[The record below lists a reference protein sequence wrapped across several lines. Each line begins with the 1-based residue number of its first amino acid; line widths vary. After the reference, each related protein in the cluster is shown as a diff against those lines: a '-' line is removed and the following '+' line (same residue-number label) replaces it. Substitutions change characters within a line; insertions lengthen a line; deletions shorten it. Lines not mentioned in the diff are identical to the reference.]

1 MKNGLVNMTKIIKM
15 NPIYPEESLI
25 KEAAEI
31 ISKGGLVAFPTE
43 TVYGLGGDAFN
54 KDAVIKIFKAKRRP
68 IDNPLIVHIA
78 SIKQLEELAKD
89 LPPEA
94 LVIAQK
100 LWPGP
105 ITILVNKSNKVLNE
119 VSASLPTVAIRFPAH
134 PIAIKLIEFCGNPIA
149 APSANLTGKPSPTT
163 AKHVIEDLMG
173 AIDMIIDG
181 NETLFGVESTIINL
195 TSKPPTLLRPGPIT
209 PGDLEKVLGIKIEIP
224 SFVRGVAEAELA
236 LAPGMKYRHY
246 APKAEMVIVETD
258 NYQNLTRIISKV
270 RSLALKNI
278 KAKVGIL
285 CCKETL
291 KFYRD
296 IPAIKVSL
304 GSRSNP
310 YEITK
315 NLFTS
320 LRKFDEENVDFIIA
334 EGYEEKGLGLTIMN
348 RLRKASGFNIIKV

>member
-1 MKNGLVNMTKIIKM
+1 MDTTKIIKV

-25 KEAAEI
+25 KEAADI

-54 KDAVIKIFKAKRRP
+54 RDAVIKIFKAKRRP

-78 SIKQLEELAKD
+78 SVKQLEELTED
-89 LPPEA
+89 LPQEA
-94 LVIAQK
+94 LLIAQK

-105 ITILVNKSNKVLNE
+105 ITILVKKSNKVLEE

-134 PIAIKLIEFCGNPIA
+134 PIAIKLIEFCGKPIA

-163 AKHVIEDLMG
+163 AKHVIDDLMG
-173 AIDMIIDG
+173 TIDMIIDG
-181 NETLFGVESTIINL
+181 DETLFGVESTIINL

-209 PGDLEKVLGIKIEIP
+209 PRDLEGVLGARVEIP
-224 SFVRGVAEAELA
+224 PSARGIVEAELA
-236 LAPGMKYRHY
+236 LAPGMKYKHY
-246 APKAEMVIVETD
+246 APKARMIVVETG
-258 NYQNLTRIISKV
+258 NYQNLTRIVSKI
-270 RSLALKNI
+270 RSLALDNR

-285 CCKETL
+285 CCKETFE
-291 KFYRD
+291 FYRHV
-296 IPAIKVSL
+296 PAVKVSL

-310 YEITK
+310 YEVAK
-315 NLFTS
+315 NLFAS
-320 LRKFDEENVDFIIA
+320 LRRFDDEDVEIIFA

-348 RLRKASGFNIIKV
+348 RLRKASGFNIVKV